1 MSTTAS
7 TATKYADA
15 LRMNKE
21 QKDELLIESFVNQAK
36 ADIAT
41 QKATLQRQISDFKLK
56 VRTALMNT
64 NLNAVEVINLRRN
77 LNNLIEDLKDIE
89 ALEAE
94 LF

>member
-21 QKDELLIESFVNQAK
+21 QKDELLIESYVNQAK

-64 NLNAVEVINLRRN
+64 NLNAVEIINLRRN
-77 LNNLIEDLKDIE
+77 LNNLLEDLKDIE

>member
-41 QKATLQRQISDFKLK
+41 QKATLQRQISDFRLK

-77 LNNLIEDLKDIE
+77 LNNLLEDLKDIE

>member
-21 QKDELLIESFVNQAK
+21 QKDELLIESYVNQAK

-77 LNNLIEDLKDIE
+77 LNNLLEDLKDIE

>member
-1 MSTTAS
+1 MSRTAS

-21 QKDELLIESFVNQAK
+21 QKDELLIESYVNQAK

-64 NLNAVEVINLRRN
+64 NLNAVEIINLRRN
-77 LNNLIEDLKDIE
+77 LNNLLEDLKDIE